1 MNPRENLI
9 YIPTYNDSKNIYN
22 LLKNL
27 DGINFNFDILI
38 VDDCS
43 VDSNLELILKFINDK
58 KNKYNISLLKCKRNY
73 GLATS
78 QKIAIEFFLK
88 KTKSDNLII
97 LHGDGQYD
105 AKLVNLFEPYLQKNF
120 GIVQGM
126 RNKKK
131 FGKGDQTPLFAYF
144 IIKILNIYENIICRA
159 KFKEWHSGFV
169 FYKRRFLSQIPLE
182 NLTDTPHI
190 DGNILYIAKL
200 LSESVASVD
209 IYKLYKK
216 EHRYNKKY
224 IIKYFFT
231 VIYLPFYFIL
241 RNKKLLKF
249 KKRRIKYEV
258 ERIF

>member
-27 DGINFNFDILI
+27 DSINFDFDILI

-58 KNKYNISLLKCKRNY
+58 KNKYNISLLKCKKNY

-88 KTKSDNLII
+88 KTKSNNLII

-126 RNKKK
+126 
-131 FGKGDQTPLFAYF
+131 PSHL
-144 IIKILNIYENIICRA
+144 
-159 KFKEWHSGFV
+159 
-169 FYKRRFLSQIPLE
+169 
-182 NLTDTPHI
+182 I
-190 DGNILYIAKL
+190 DL
-200 LSESVASVD
+200 VA
-209 IYKLYKK
+209 
-216 EHRYNKKY
+216 
-224 IIKYFFT
+224 
-231 VIYLPFYFIL
+231 
-241 RNKKLLKF
+241 
-249 KKRRIKYEV
+249 
-258 ERIF
+258 